1 MGHSRTRLGRDWTEV
16 LDVTYYRPKSNG
28 VTPAMTMAD
37 VPDSV
42 EKATRKKRKSIQEA
56 PPRVENGPHEY
67 LGYIVRV
74 YYKDQLQAV
83 RAEPTRLLNLFP
95 PPFTAPP

>member
-1 MGHSRTRLGRDWTEV
+1 V
-16 LDVTYYRPKSNG
+16 LDVTYLRPKQNS
-28 VTPAMTMAD
+28 PAPGTAIADQPAD

-42 EKATRKKRKSIQEA
+42 EKAKLAARKSAAAAAMLPTSESG
-56 PPRVENGPHEY
+56 PRQY

-83 RAEPTRLLNLFP
+83 RADPTRLLNLFP
-95 PPFTAPP
+95 PPFTAPPE